1 MEALL
6 VRFLGLFLA
15 LYMRYVLSGMD
26 AMEALFLRLSVDCN
40 MRFDCAVQA
49 LRTLWKRY

>member
-6 VRFLGLFLA
+6 
-15 LYMRYVLSGMD
+15 
-26 AMEALFLRLSVDCN
+26 LRLSVDCI

-49 LRTLWKRY
+49 LNTMDAMEALLVRFDVALFLRCTGAICTLPMR